1 MNYCWLWV
9 PTIMKQCDSVV
20 EESNIWTIGSQTLLR
35 KRMRLYVEGSG
46 NQTTYGH
53 ARWCKLYDW
62 VSLYYKWQG
71 RATGR
76 AGRGVALHSKND
88 IVPLT
93 KTFVIYVAGP
103 YKLYSNNY
111 TTDIIITAILG
122 SAMGHK
128 TRKCCDCVVRW
139 SEVWTWLHR

>member
-1 MNYCWLWV
+1 MPLAVMHSLLATYEPDPVLCMRIHDPLLCDACMNNFIQHCF
-9 PTIMKQCDSVV
+9 C
-20 EESNIWTIGSQTLLR
+20 
-35 KRMRLYVEGSG
+35 
-46 NQTTYGH
+46 TTNDKAG
-53 ARWCKLYDW
+53 
-62 VSLYYKWQG
+62 
-71 RATGR
+71 ATGR
-76 AGRGVALHSKND
+76 AGRAVALHSKND

-139 SEVWTWLHR
+139 SEVWTWLHRCNSHNKGLC